1 MNQDDRTVNIG
12 LPFKFIYF
20 GTIYNRLVASTD
32 GWMSMGGANIGVDT
46 APANFGSPGDPN
58 NLIAPMFANLYCS
71 RLMWKHLRGA
81 PERFI
86 IELGLP

>member
-58 NLIAPMFANLYCS
+58 NLIVPMFANLYCNW
-71 RLMWKHLRGA
+71 LMWKHLRSA
-81 PERFI
+81 ERSSSA
-86 IELGLP
+86 GLP